1 MGKPSRFIRKIYIA
15 LFLGLLFWG
24 CGKENINSLSQPKIL
39 PLSILPDNKEFV
51 RTQNSWI
58 SDTGFSQIS
67 MVESYQKW
75 ESLKNSQGKTYEFQR
90 SFSSL
95 MSRYYST
102 YQFLVI
108 EDSIARIIRNNFQ
121 INSQT
126 GKTDS
131 LGSFDVPTDS
141 AVYHGIL
148 NVDNIYKYAL
158 DSVLTKNKSENTIYT
173 ELFNNGLLKSCK
185 YRPNNCVDDCLFGV
199 SIDYLFFGEIRPK
212 N

>member
-15 LFLGLLFWG
+15 LFLGLLFLG
-24 CGKENINSLSQPKIL
+24 CGKENINSLKGPIIL

-75 ESLKNSQGKTYEFQR
+75 ENLKNSQGKTYEFQR
-90 SFSSL
+90 SFSSWTG
-95 MSRYYST
+95 YYMN
-102 YQFLVI
+102 YQVLVV

-131 LGSFDVPTDS
+131 LGSFDIPSDS
-141 AVYHGIL
+141 AVYYGIL
-148 NVDNIYKYAL
+148 NVDNMYKYAI
-158 DSVLTKNKSENTIYT
+158 DSVLTKNKLKNIIDSEM
-173 ELFNNGLLKSCK
+173 FNNGLLKSCK
-185 YRPNNCVDDCLFGV
+185 YRPNDCVDDCLFGV

-212 N
+212 D